1 MNNEK
6 IEINCNENKC
16 SWEYPGKFNMLIS
29 PFWKMSENLWMLAY
43 NDRFNKYNRYEMLK
57 EKKKKKEKIKEDV
70 KFPNGQPVYV
80 VLSVRHH
87 SKE

>member
-1 MNNEK
+1 
-6 IEINCNENKC
+6 
-16 SWEYPGKFNMLIS
+16 
-29 PFWKMSENLWMLAY
+29 MLAY